1 MFLILKNKEEFSLD
15 EILGIDIIEMP
26 KFENKMV
33 VILGNFD
40 GVHLGH
46 MELINSAIKYAKERN
61 LKTLLYTFRVLPPKS
76 ENVITTLYEKVD
88 FLNTIDGLDYVY
100 IEEFNDVKDLKP
112 EDFCNLILL
121 KKLNAKSIFCGFNF
135 TFGKNKKGTV
145 DYLYKEFSKVF
156 DINVIE
162 PVMYNSLIEKI
173 KVNNIIEDD
182 FNVISSTF
190 IKKLL
195 DEGKLDKVNKLLGHP
210 YFIMGK
216 VVKGKQLA
224 RKLGYPTANLCSRNK
239 KYPKYGVYGV
249 KLIIEG
255 YSNVYYGIMN
265 IGKNPTVENEGLHI
279 ETHIFDFDDD
289 IYGKKIKVELLFYI
303 RNERKMNSLDELKSQ
318 IKEDIKKWRA
328 ILK

>member
-1 MFLILKNKEEFSLD
+1 
-15 EILGIDIIEMP
+15 
-26 KFENKMV
+26 
-33 VILGNFD
+33 
-40 GVHLGH
+40 
-46 MELINSAIKYAKERN
+46 
-61 LKTLLYTFRVLPPKS
+61 
-76 ENVITTLYEKVD
+76 
-88 FLNTIDGLDYVY
+88 
-100 IEEFNDVKDLKP
+100 
-112 EDFCNLILL
+112 
-121 KKLNAKSIFCGFNF
+121 
-135 TFGKNKKGTV
+135 
-145 DYLYKEFSKVF
+145 
-156 DINVIE
+156 
-162 PVMYNSLIEKI
+162 
-173 KVNNIIEDD
+173 
-182 FNVISSTF
+182 
-190 IKKLL
+190 
-195 DEGKLDKVNKLLGHP
+195 
-210 YFIMGK
+210 MGK

-255 YSNVYYGIMN
+255 YSDVYYGIMN

>member
-1 MFLILKNKEEFSLD
+1 M
-15 EILGIDIIEMP
+15 
-26 KFENKMV
+26 
-33 VILGNFD
+33 
-40 GVHLGH
+40 
-46 MELINSAIKYAKERN
+46 
-61 LKTLLYTFRVLPPKS
+61 
-76 ENVITTLYEKVD
+76 
-88 FLNTIDGLDYVY
+88 
-100 IEEFNDVKDLKP
+100 
-112 EDFCNLILL
+112 
-121 KKLNAKSIFCGFNF
+121 KKLNAKIIFCGFNF

-195 DEGKLDKVNKLLGHP
+195 DDGKLDKANKLLGHP

>member
-1 MFLILKNKEEFSLD
+1 MFLILKNKEEFNLE
-15 EILGIDIIEMP
+15 EILGVNIIDMP

-40 GVHLGH
+40 GVHRGH

-162 PVMYNSLIEKI
+162 PVMYNSLIEKF
-173 KVNNIIEDD
+173 KVDNNIDNNFD
-182 FNVISSTF
+182 VISSTF

-195 DEGKLDKVNKLLGHP
+195 DEGKLDKVNTLLGHP

-289 IYGKKIKVELLFYI
+289 IYGKKIKVELLVYI
-303 RNERKMNSLDELKSQ
+303 RDERKMNSLDELKNQ
-318 IKEDIKKWRA
+318 IKEDIKKWRCL
-328 ILK
+328 LK